1 MEEVITMVSEEIKS
15 FLDFVEESRIL
26 YTYALEQIKQE
37 EKRQTDLLHSI
48 EFESSCKERGKLS
61 TGYINAGKTG
71 EDSRTWQRKGMR
83 L

>member
-15 FLDFVEESRIL
+15 FLDFVEESRKL

-61 TGYINAGKTG
+61 TRLHKCRKDRR
-71 EDSRTWQRKGMR
+71 DSKTWQRKGR
-83 L
+83 R